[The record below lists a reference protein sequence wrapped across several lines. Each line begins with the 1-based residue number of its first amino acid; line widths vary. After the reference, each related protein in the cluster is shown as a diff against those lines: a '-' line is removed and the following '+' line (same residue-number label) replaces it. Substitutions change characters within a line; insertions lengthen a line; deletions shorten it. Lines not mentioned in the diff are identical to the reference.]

1 MGSLVVD
8 SCVLLDIFNEDEQW
22 CDWSVKMLS
31 ELSKTHRLVINPII
45 FTEIAFNFVSQE
57 LLEETLRQLN
67 IAICDIPLDAA
78 FKVSRTFRE
87 YRRRKGTKSS
97 PMPDFYIGAHAE
109 SLGASVITR
118 DCNRFKSYYPN
129 VHLYSPGDV

>member
-1 MGSLVVD
+1 MDSLVVD
-8 SCVLLDIFNEDEQW
+8 SCVLLDIFNGDEQW
-22 CDWSVKMLS
+22 CDWSVQMLG

-45 FTEIAFNFVSQE
+45 FTEIAFNFDSQE
-57 LLEETLRQLN
+57 LLEDTLRQLN
-67 IAICDIPLDAA
+67 ITICNIPLDAA
-78 FKVSRTFRE
+78 FKVSRIFRE

-118 DCNRFKSYYPN
+118 DSNRFKSYYPD
-129 VHLYSPGDV
+129 VGLYSPSGI